1 MIVQMATPCRENLSR
16 ITTIEK
22 FDFELPFPSGT
33 EVEEGA
39 GRYQL
44 SYQIAE

>member
-1 MIVQMATPCRENLSR
+1 MIVQMATSCIESLSR
-16 ITTIEK
+16 ITIEK

-44 SYQIAE
+44 S